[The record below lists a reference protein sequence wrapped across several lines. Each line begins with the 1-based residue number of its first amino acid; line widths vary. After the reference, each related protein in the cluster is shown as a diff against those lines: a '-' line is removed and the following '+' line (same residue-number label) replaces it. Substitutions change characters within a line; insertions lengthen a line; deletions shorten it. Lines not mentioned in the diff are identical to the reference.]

1 MRSSQITLW
10 RTCYYLLYRTA
21 FSWKVEIHRSTNLT
35 YLANCKNVFTSS
47 KMTTLSE
54 THFNESRVAQF
65 IMVSTHKLYSLL
77 NKLMSLMF
85 LIWQCISILKL
96 QNNTSKYMWH
106 NDWSWFWLFSWAVS
120 TTTKAKLHTIMYIK
134 NYGSPSQAVWAPFL

>member
-1 MRSSQITLW
+1 
-10 RTCYYLLYRTA
+10 
-21 FSWKVEIHRSTNLT
+21 
-35 YLANCKNVFTSS
+35 
-47 KMTTLSE
+47 MTTLSE

-96 QNNTSKYMWH
+96 QN
-106 NDWSWFWLFSWAVS
+106 
-120 TTTKAKLHTIMYIK
+120 
-134 NYGSPSQAVWAPFL
+134 